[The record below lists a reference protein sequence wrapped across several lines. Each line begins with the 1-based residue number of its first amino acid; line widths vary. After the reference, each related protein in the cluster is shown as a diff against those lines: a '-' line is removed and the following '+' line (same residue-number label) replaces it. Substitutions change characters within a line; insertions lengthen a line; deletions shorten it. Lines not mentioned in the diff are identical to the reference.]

1 MFFYKKYVQFHISI
15 NLFQYL
21 LISIMQ
27 SSVNH
32 SIYTSA
38 LSSWRKA
45 LQKLHFLPLYY
56 GYSSVH
62 QVACGTTGI
71 TISTSSLVQQLS
83 QDTGM
88 TGKSWPY
95 VHKQKS
101 IIKKKIK
108 LKSLSTSIPCT
119 HRCAEE
125 WRKELNRGR
134 KKKTTEK
141 KKSLSCVGESSFKY
155 LITYFCALLASFQ

>member
-21 LISIMQ
+21 LISFMQ

-62 QVACGTTGI
+62 QLAYGTTGI
-71 TISTSSLVQQLS
+71 TISTSLVQQLS

-101 IIKKKIK
+101 IIKKKNQIQKPEHINPLHSQRCWRMKEGVEQRQKEKK
-108 LKSLSTSIPCT
+108 LQ
-119 HRCAEE
+119 
-125 WRKELNRGR
+125 
-134 KKKTTEK
+134 KKK
-141 KKSLSCVGESSFKY
+141 
-155 LITYFCALLASFQ
+155 ITQLCRREFF